1 MVRAMYG
8 LACPPS
14 SGLFPADSMF
24 ASQPFPTTSAR
35 GVAAQ
40 PHLGTARLRTQVG
53 VVVHVGPVCDHAVIV
68 LPASRWNN
76 YYVKGIDQ
84 IMHDYN
90 ADGLYLD
97 EIACVKKEK
106 KIR

>member
-1 MVRAMYG
+1 M
-8 LACPPS
+8 LA
-14 SGLFPADSMF
+14 
-24 ASQPFPTTSAR
+24 
-35 GVAAQ
+35 
-40 PHLGTARLRTQVG
+40 
-53 VVVHVGPVCDHAVIV
+53 GPVCDHAVIV

-84 IMHDYN
+84 IMHDYS

-97 EIACVKKEK
+97 EIACVKTEK